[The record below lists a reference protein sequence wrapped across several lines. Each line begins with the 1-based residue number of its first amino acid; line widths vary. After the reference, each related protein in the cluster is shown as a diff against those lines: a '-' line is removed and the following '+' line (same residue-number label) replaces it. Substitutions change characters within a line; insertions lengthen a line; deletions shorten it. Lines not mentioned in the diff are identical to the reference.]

1 MNILNALLLKLINA
15 NKQIKLDCQST
26 VDESVLETEMSQI
39 YESTQAYL
47 ELIRDNTP
55 TPPVIEYEVKCGEV
69 ETNVYEEPV
78 KELIVESES
87 RESTPEYQT
96 VPVKSLI
103 NTFEQG
109 KSMCLCVWVDD

>member
-1 MNILNALLLKLINA
+1 
-15 NKQIKLDCQST
+15 
-26 VDESVLETEMSQI
+26 MSQI

-47 ELIRDNTP
+47 ELIRDRTP
-55 TPPVIEYEVKCGEV
+55 TPPPIEYNVKISEV

-78 KELIVESES
+78 KELIIEDEES
-87 RESTPEYQT
+87 RETTPEYQA

-109 KSMCLCVWVDD
+109 KIQCTLARE